1 MATINRYGEGDVVL
15 STDKVVTSTW
25 SNNTNNLTEFYTS
38 SIQATQTDPNSQ
50 GNFFFEIYNEP
61 TSSVSA
67 SVQLSI
73 GFGHRN
79 GSGSKDF
86 TNDTGSFG
94 FSGTKVVYNQFRQ
107 LIYGDETQNFVFG
120 SHTPDSI
127 YVINVNRSRYRHNL
141 KPGSLNL
148 KLKAG
153 GVSKVLALTD
163 DSVTTTGSAVTT
175 LVGRQFNIVSGSDGV
190 MSGSNINLSV
200 ASGSFGLFYPD
211 AGLIILNPGA
221 LSDATRGIPM
231 LSPGVDSNTNNENIQ
246 KIHSAL
252 EHGEQFI
259 VDSEE
264 RISSQYYFTRVKN
277 FEFNYTTNP
286 SFVDDQGNL
295 NFTSMIDMPR
305 VYISTVGL
313 YNDNGD
319 LLAVAKLS
327 QPVAKDFTKEALIR
341 VKLDY

>member
-25 SNNTNNLTEFYTS
+25 SDNTNNLTTFHTS
-38 SIQATQTDPNSQ
+38 SIQASTTDPNSQ
-50 GNFFFEIYNEP
+50 GNFFIEVYNQP

-67 SVQLSI
+67 SVQFSVAY
-73 GFGHRN
+73 GHKG

-94 FSGTKVVYNQFRQ
+94 FSATKVIYNQYRQ
-107 LIYGDETQNFVFG
+107 LIYGDETQNFIF
-120 SHTPDSI
+120 STHTPSDI

-148 KLKAG
+148 KLKGTG
-153 GVSKVLALTD
+153 GLGTLHLTD
-163 DSVTTTGSAVTT
+163 DSVTTTGSAIITNA
-175 LVGRQFNIVSGSDGV
+175 GRQFNIVSGSSGV
-190 MSGSNINLSV
+190 MLGSSIAQTG
-200 ASGSFGLFYPD
+200 ASSSYGLFYPD
-211 AGLIILNPGA
+211 AGLIILNPDGLKA
-221 LSDATRGIPM
+221 KITSLAPDKGSNATGDNAERLLDHINVAQP
-231 LSPGVDSNTNNENIQ
+231 
-246 KIHSAL
+246 
-252 EHGEQFI
+252 QFI

-264 RISSQYYFTRVKN
+264 RITSQFYFTRVKN
-277 FEFNYTTNP
+277 FEFNYSTNP
-286 SFVDDQGNL
+286 SFVDGQGNL
-295 NFTSMIDMPR
+295 NHTSMIDMPR

>member
-25 SNNTNNLTEFYTS
+25 SDNVNNLTTFETS
-38 SIQATQTDPNSQ
+38 SVQATQTDPNSQ
-50 GNFFFEIYNEP
+50 GNFFIEVYNMA

-67 SVQLSI
+67 SVQFSI
-73 GFGHRN
+73 SYGHKL
-79 GSGSKDF
+79 GSGSVDF

-94 FSGTKVVYNQFRQ
+94 FSAARCVYNQYRQ
-107 LIYGDETQNFVFG
+107 LVYGDETQNFIF
-120 SHTPDSI
+120 STHTPEDI
-127 YVINVNRSRYRHNL
+127 YVINVNRARYRHNL

-148 KLKAG
+148 RLIQGNTVLK
-153 GVSKVLALTD
+153 LTD
-163 DSVTTTGSAVTT
+163 DSVTTTGSATIT
-175 LVGRQFNIVSGSDGV
+175 NAGRQFNLVSGSSGV
-190 MSGSNINLSV
+190 MLGSSIAQVGTTS
-200 ASGSFGLFYPD
+200 SYGLFYPD
-211 AGLIILNPGA
+211 AGLIVLNPDAVGTT
-221 LSDATRGIPM
+221 LSNLVPTRGNN
-231 LSPGVDSNTNNENIQ
+231 SNGQNIQ
-246 KIHSAL
+246 KLYNAIDNTAP
-252 EHGEQFI
+252 QFI

-264 RISSQYYFTRVKN
+264 RISSQFYFTRVKN
-277 FEFNYTTNP
+277 FEFNYSTNP
-286 SFVDDQGNL
+286 SFIDGTGNL
-295 NFTSMIDMPR
+295 NHTSMIDMPR

>member
-1 MATINRYGEGDVVL
+1 MATINRYGEGDVVM

-25 SNNTNNLTEFYTS
+25 SNNSNNLTTFYTS
-38 SIQATQTDPNSQ
+38 SIQATQTDANSQ
-50 GNFFFEIYNEP
+50 GNFFINLYNMP

-67 SVQLSI
+67 SVQCSVSY
-73 GFGHRN
+73 GHRD

-94 FSGTKVVYNQFRQ
+94 FSATKVIYNQYRQ
-107 LIYGDETQNFVFG
+107 LVYGDETQNFTF
-120 SHTPDSI
+120 STHTPKDI

-148 KLKAG
+148 KLKQG
-153 GVSKVLALTD
+153 TTIVNLTD
-163 DSVTTTGSAVTT
+163 DSVTSTGSAVLTNI
-175 LVGRQFNIVSGSDGV
+175 GRQFNLVSGSSGV
-190 MSGSNINLSV
+190 MLGSSIAQVGTTSSYGFV
-200 ASGSFGLFYPD
+200 YPD
-211 AGLIILNPGA
+211 AGLIVINPDGLKSK
-221 LSDATRGIPM
+221 LSTTTPSK
-231 LSPGVDSNTNNENIQ
+231 LPNNNGDNPQ
-246 KIHSAL
+246 KLLIVMEA
-252 EHGEQFI
+252 GDQFI

-264 RISSQYYFTRVKN
+264 RITSQYYFTRVKN
-277 FEFNYTTNP
+277 FEFNYSSNP
-286 SFVDDQGNL
+286 SFIDTQGNL

>member
-15 STDKVVTSTW
+15 STDKVVTSAW
-25 SNNTNNLTEFYTS
+25 SDNTNNLTTFETS
-38 SIQATQTDPNSQ
+38 SIQATQTDANSQ
-50 GNFFFEIYNEP
+50 GNFFIEVYNMH
-61 TSSVSA
+61 TSSISS
-67 SVQLSI
+67 SVQFSVAY
-73 GFGHRN
+73 GHKG

-94 FSGTKVVYNQFRQ
+94 FSATKVIYNQYRQ
-107 LIYGDETQNFVFG
+107 LVYGDETQNFTF
-120 SHTPDSI
+120 STHTPDDI
-127 YVINVNRSRYRHNL
+127 YVINVNRARYRHNL

-148 KLKAG
+148 RLKAAG
-153 GVSKVLALTD
+153 GTLQLTD
-163 DSVTTTGSAVTT
+163 DSVTTTGSAVITNA
-175 LVGRQFNIVSGSDGV
+175 GRQFNIVSGSSGV
-190 MSGSNINLSV
+190 MLGSSIAQTGTS
-200 ASGSFGLFYPD
+200 SSYGLFYPD
-211 AGLIILNPGA
+211 AGLIVLNP
-221 LSDATRGIPM
+221 DAVGTTISQLVPTKG
-231 LSPGVDSNTNNENIQ
+231 SNANGENIQ
-246 KIHSAL
+246 KLYNAIDNATP
-252 EHGEQFI
+252 QFI

-277 FEFNYTTNP
+277 FEFNYSTNP
-286 SFVDDQGNL
+286 SFVDGQGNL
-295 NFTSMIDMPR
+295 NHTTMIDMPR

>member
-1 MATINRYGEGDVVL
+1 MH
-15 STDKVVTSTW
+15 
-25 SNNTNNLTEFYTS
+25 
-38 SIQATQTDPNSQ
+38 
-50 GNFFFEIYNEP
+50 

-67 SVQLSI
+67 SGQFSVSY
-73 GFGHRN
+73 GHKN

-94 FSGTKVVYNQFRQ
+94 FSATKVIYNQYRQ
-107 LIYGDETQNFVFG
+107 LIYGDETQNFTF
-120 SHTPDSI
+120 STHTPDDI
-127 YVINVNRSRYRHNL
+127 YVINVNRARYRHNL

-148 KLKAG
+148 RLKAAG
-153 GVSKVLALTD
+153 GTLQLTD
-163 DSVTTTGSAVTT
+163 DSVTTTGSAVITNA
-175 LVGRQFNIVSGSDGV
+175 GRQFNLVSGSSGV
-190 MSGSNINLSV
+190 MLGSSIAQVGTTS
-200 ASGSFGLFYPD
+200 SYGLFYPD
-211 AGLIILNPGA
+211 AGLIVLNP
-221 LSDATRGIPM
+221 DAVGTTISQLVPTKG
-231 LSPGVDSNTNNENIQ
+231 SNANGENIQ
-246 KIHSAL
+246 KLYNAIDNATP
-252 EHGEQFI
+252 QFI

-277 FEFNYTTNP
+277 FEFNYSTNP
-286 SFVDDQGNL
+286 SFVDGQGNL
-295 NFTSMIDMPR
+295 NHTTMIDMPR

>member
-25 SNNTNNLTEFYTS
+25 SDNTNNLTTFETS

-50 GNFFFEIYNEP
+50 GNFFIEVYNMH

-67 SVQLSI
+67 SVQFSVTY
-73 GFGHRN
+73 GHKN

-94 FSGTKVVYNQFRQ
+94 FSATKVIYNQYRQ
-107 LIYGDETQNFVFG
+107 LIYGDETQNFTF
-120 SHTPDSI
+120 STHTPDDI
-127 YVINVNRSRYRHNL
+127 YVINVNRARYRHNL

-148 KLKAG
+148 RLKAAG
-153 GVSKVLALTD
+153 GTLQLTD
-163 DSVTTTGSAVTT
+163 DSVTTTGSAVITNA
-175 LVGRQFNIVSGSDGV
+175 GRQFNLVSGSSGV
-190 MSGSNINLSV
+190 MLGSSIAQVGTTSYY
-200 ASGSFGLFYPD
+200 GLFYPD
-211 AGLIILNPGA
+211 AGLIVLNP
-221 LSDATRGIPM
+221 DAVGTTISQLVPTKN
-231 LSPGVDSNTNNENIQ
+231 SNANGENIQ
-246 KIHSAL
+246 KLYNAIDSATP
-252 EHGEQFI
+252 QFI

-277 FEFNYTTNP
+277 FEFNYSTNP
-286 SFVDDQGNL
+286 SFVDGQGNL
-295 NFTSMIDMPR
+295 NHTTMIDMPR

>member
-1 MATINRYGEGDVVL
+1 MATINRYGEGDVVM

-25 SNNTNNLTEFYTS
+25 SNNSNNLTTFYTS
-38 SIQATQTDPNSQ
+38 SIQATQTDANSQ
-50 GNFFFEIYNEP
+50 GNFFINLYNMP

-67 SVQLSI
+67 SVQCSVSY
-73 GFGHRN
+73 GHRD

-94 FSGTKVVYNQFRQ
+94 FSATKVIYNQYRQ
-107 LIYGDETQNFVFG
+107 LVYGDETQNFTF
-120 SHTPDSI
+120 STHTPKDI

-148 KLKAG
+148 KLKQG
-153 GVSKVLALTD
+153 TTIVNLTD
-163 DSVTTTGSAVTT
+163 DSVTSTGSAVLTNI
-175 LVGRQFNIVSGSDGV
+175 GRQFNLVSGSSGV
-190 MSGSNINLSV
+190 MLGSTVNQVGTSSSYGFV
-200 ASGSFGLFYPD
+200 YPD
-211 AGLIILNPGA
+211 AGLIVINPDGLKSK
-221 LSDATRGIPM
+221 LSTTTPSK
-231 LSPGVDSNTNNENIQ
+231 LPNNNGDNPQ
-246 KIHSAL
+246 KLLIVMEA
-252 EHGEQFI
+252 GDQFI

-264 RISSQYYFTRVKN
+264 RITSQYYFTRVKN
-277 FEFNYTTNP
+277 FEFNYSSNP
-286 SFVDDQGNL
+286 SFIDTQGNL

>member
-25 SNNTNNLTEFYTS
+25 SDNVNNLTTFETS

-50 GNFFFEIYNEP
+50 GNFFIEVYNMH
-61 TSSVSA
+61 TSSVSS
-67 SVQLSI
+67 SVQFSVSY
-73 GFGHRN
+73 GHKL
-79 GSGSKDF
+79 GSGSVDF

-94 FSGTKVVYNQFRQ
+94 FSATKVIYNQYRQ
-107 LIYGDETQNFVFG
+107 LVYGDETQNFTF
-120 SHTPDSI
+120 STHTPDDI
-127 YVINVNRSRYRHNL
+127 YVINVNRARYRHNL

-148 KLKAG
+148 KLTTAAG
-153 GVSKVLALTD
+153 DLFLTD
-163 DSVTTTGSAVTT
+163 DSVTTTGSATIT
-175 LVGRQFNIVSGSDGV
+175 NAGRQFNLVSGSSGV
-190 MSGSNINLSV
+190 MLGSSIAQVGTTS
-200 ASGSFGLFYPD
+200 SYGLFYPD
-211 AGLIILNPGA
+211 AGLIVLNPDGVGTT
-221 LSDATRGIPM
+221 LSQLVPTK
-231 LSPGVDSNTNNENIQ
+231 DSNSNGENIQ
-246 KIHSAL
+246 KLFNAINNAAP
-252 EHGEQFI
+252 QFI

-277 FEFNYTTNP
+277 FEFNYSTNP
-286 SFVDDQGNL
+286 SFIDDTGNL
-295 NFTSMIDMPR
+295 NHTSMIDMPR